1 LWSCLQITEDDRV
14 ADVVD
19 ELLAEVE
26 AARRTG
32 EAHDR
37 HHARVKD
44 LLVEV
49 RRKRPD
55 LGPADIEELIGRYFD
70 RGTISRITVPAL
82 GGKPPRK
89 SSRKRAGS

>member
-1 LWSCLQITEDDRV
+1 M
-14 ADVVD
+14 ADVVE

-26 AARRTG
+26 AARQASA
-32 EAHDR
+32 AHDR
-37 HHARVKD
+37 HHARVKE

-49 RRKRPD
+49 RRDRRD

-89 SSRKRAGS
+89 SRRKRAGS